1 MCMPH
6 VWEHLEENFSV
17 ARFVYASCQQH
28 LQVVVAR
35 ENGWLSVIGF
45 CPYSVFMNFL
55 PNCSRTAK
63 GFLEERRRTKW
74 SIVEIKKFRFY
85 RHVSHNIWISL
96 PYKTVFDSSKLK
108 SWLYGAI
115 FLQVTSIFNLM
126 SLEIFMLESVT
137 ASLWVDIIVCYKI
150 SLAFEHVASNID
162 YFEPV

>member
-1 MCMPH
+1 MCMPR
-6 VWEHLEENFSV
+6 VLEHLKENFSV
-17 ARFVYASCQQH
+17 ARFVYASCQLH

-35 ENGWLSVIGF
+35 ENEWLSVIGF

-74 SIVEIKKFRFY
+74 SIVERKKFRFY
-85 RHVSHNIWISL
+85 RHVSHNIWIRLKVCLTKRSSI
-96 PYKTVFDSSKLK
+96 DSSKLK
-108 SWLYGAI
+108 SWLYGSI
-115 FLQVTSIFNLM
+115 FLQVTSIFNLV

-150 SLAFEHVASNID
+150 SLAF
-162 YFEPV
+162 